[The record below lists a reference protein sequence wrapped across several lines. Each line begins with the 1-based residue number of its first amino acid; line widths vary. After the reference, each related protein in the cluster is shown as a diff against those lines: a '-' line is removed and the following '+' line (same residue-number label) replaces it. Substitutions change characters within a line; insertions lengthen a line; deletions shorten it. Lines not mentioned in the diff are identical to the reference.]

1 MNWQA
6 LTALATATV
15 VLGTFMQWSVRA
27 IIRQELEPVRRDITV
42 LRTAVFNHLRH
53 GEAFTEQTIRER
65 LGYE

>member
-6 LTALATATV
+6 LLAVATATV
-15 VLGTFMQWSVRA
+15 VLGTFVQWSVRA
-27 IIRQELEPVRRDITV
+27 IIRQELEPVRRDIAV

-53 GEAFTEQTIRER
+53 GEPFTEQAIRER